1 MQQIIRYFQ
10 SLYLVSSYT
19 NWCAYLQQE
28 TLIALPNDKESL
40 SALQNDK
47 ETFIS
52 LPNDKETL
60 IALPKGKETL
70 IALPNYKDTFIA
82 LPNGKHKKFNPP
94 WSWFHGLVLG
104 PVTWFIVLVSVN
116 HRPPGGG

>member
-28 TLIALPNDKESL
+28 TLIALPNDKETL
-40 SALQNDK
+40 IA
-47 ETFIS
+47 

-60 IALPKGKETL
+60 IALQ
-70 IALPNYKDTFIA
+70 NDKDTLVA
-82 LPNGKHKKFNPP
+82 VPNGKHKKFNPP

-116 HRPPGGG
+116 HRPAGGG

>member
-10 SLYLVSSYT
+10 SLDLVSSYT

-28 TLIALPNDKESL
+28 TLIAIPNDKENL
-40 SALQNDK
+40 
-47 ETFIS
+47 T
-52 LPNDKETL
+52 
-60 IALPKGKETL
+60 ALPKDKENLT
-70 IALPNYKDTFIA
+70 ALPNNKKTLTAI
-82 LPNGKHKKFNPP
+82 PNVKNKKFNPP

>member
-1 MQQIIRYFQ
+1 MLQLIQYFQ
-10 SLYLVSSYT
+10 SRYLVSSYT

-60 IALPKGKETL
+60 IALPNDKET
-70 IALPNYKDTFIA
+70 
-82 LPNGKHKKFNPP
+82 FNCPP
-94 WSWFHGLVLG
+94 KWQ
-104 PVTWFIVLVSVN
+104 T
-116 HRPPGGG
+116 